1 MHFYVC
7 TFKFKDTHV
16 DKEIVK
22 VCTIV
27 SMPFVSFPYLQLFSK
42 EQLTLCTLHMNKVSG
57 KGKKS
62 SGRLGNE

>member
-27 SMPFVSFPYLQLFSK
+27 SMPFVSFPYSQLFSK
-42 EQLTLCTLHMNKVSG
+42 EQLTLCTLHEQSFWKRG
-57 KGKKS
+57 EK
-62 SGRLGNE
+62 